1 MGTPPTLPL
10 TKGENVFVSFCLCMS
25 LPFCWLWL
33 SFFILFVFVFVFCC
47 KLQLL
52 LMCSMM
58 GSPPS
63 LLLTK
68 GHFLARAATSLLQW
82 GGHPSLATMML
93 RCSQK
98 KSNLPLCW
106 GAMLEQSNLV
116 GHKNT
121 EDFRSDFKS
130 KICYRYHGLACQN
143 YPKQLPTPSNQ
154 HTARNIEQ
162 TRRNILYDICLIL
175 ISCGQWDRKSVV

>member
-1 MGTPPTLPL
+1 M
-10 TKGENVFVSFCLCMS
+10 KIWSWQHVSVICSVFITELSPVYCCL
-25 LPFCWLWL
+25 
-33 SFFILFVFVFVFCC
+33 VFLCVC
-47 KLQLL
+47 LL
-52 LMCSMM
+52 LKVAVTHDVQYGLSTLLAFNKRSFP
-58 GSPPS
+58 SPCC
-63 LLLTK
+63 
-68 GHFLARAATSLLQW
+68 HIIVAM

-175 ISCGQWDRKSVV
+175 ISCGQCAKMCIWFIIYYML

>member
-1 MGTPPTLPL
+1 
-10 TKGENVFVSFCLCMS
+10 MS
-25 LPFCWLWL
+25 VC
-33 SFFILFVFVFVFCC
+33 
-47 KLQLL
+47 LL
-52 LMCSMM
+52 LHVQYDGLSTLLAFNKRSFPSPCCHIIVAM
-58 GSPPS
+58 GGPPVPCNNDV
-63 LLLTK
+63 
-68 GHFLARAATSLLQW
+68 AVQ
-82 GGHPSLATMML
+82 P
-93 RCSQK
+93 K

-106 GAMLEQSNLV
+106 GAMLEQSDLV

-175 ISCGQWDRKSVV
+175 MDKCAKMCIWFIIYYML

>member
-1 MGTPPTLPL
+1 M
-10 TKGENVFVSFCLCMS
+10 
-25 LPFCWLWL
+25 
-33 SFFILFVFVFVFCC
+33 FVFCW
-47 KLQLL
+47 KLELHR
-52 LMCSMM
+52 MCSM

-106 GAMLEQSNLV
+106 GAMLKQSNLV

-175 ISCGQWDRKSVV
+175 ISCGQCAKMCIWFIIYYML